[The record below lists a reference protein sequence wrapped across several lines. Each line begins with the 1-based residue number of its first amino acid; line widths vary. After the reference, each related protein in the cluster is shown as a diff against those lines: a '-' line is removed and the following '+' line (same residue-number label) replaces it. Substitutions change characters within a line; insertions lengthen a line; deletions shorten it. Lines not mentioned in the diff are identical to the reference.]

1 MHNLKFRDLG
11 QSRQQ
16 RFSSRRRH
24 SICSNFKMLES
35 HLIQTICL
43 NPAYSNQSVWI
54 QFVWIQSVWIQFFNP
69 ICLNPICLH
78 PICSNQFVCIQFV
91 WIQFVWIQFVWIQF
105 VCIQSVWIQFVRI
118 NLFESNLFASNLI
131 DYVQKPTIIFKE
143 TFFLGRILNLFAVIA
158 IEQANTTPDPMN
170 RTSGLLASPFL
181 MVNLV

>member
-1 MHNLKFRDLG
+1 MHLLHIHFMHNLKFRDLG

-78 PICSNQFVCIQFV
+78 PICLNPICLNPICLNPICSNQFV
-91 WIQFVWIQFVWIQF
+91 WIQSCSNPIWLTMSKNL
-105 VCIQSVWIQFVRI
+105 QS
-118 NLFESNLFASNLI
+118 
-131 DYVQKPTIIFKE
+131 
-143 TFFLGRILNLFAVIA
+143 FLKKLSF
-158 IEQANTTPDPMN
+158 
-170 RTSGLLASPFL
+170 
-181 MVNLV
+181 

>member
-1 MHNLKFRDLG
+1 MHLLHIHFMHNLKFRDLG

-35 HLIQTICL
+35 HLF
-43 NPAYSNQSVWI
+43 ASNL
-54 QFVWIQSVWIQFFNP
+54 FE
-69 ICLNPICLH
+69 
-78 PICSNQFVCIQFV
+78 SNLFEF
-91 WIQFVWIQFVWIQF
+91 
-105 VCIQSVWIQFVRI
+105 
-118 NLFESNLFASNLI
+118 NLFESNLFASNLFESNLFESNLFESNLFESICLNPILFESNLI